1 MRLMALQ
8 EAETLRQR
16 YGRHVLQGLVNE
28 IFQAARAKDVIGLSM
43 RRARI
48 PHKLSN
54 RLLNEVLGAAPPAA
68 AEE

>member
-28 IFQAARAKDVIGLSM
+28 IFQAARAKDESRLAKLEKV
-43 RRARI
+43 RA
-48 PHKLSN
+48 
-54 RLLNEVLGAAPPAA
+54 VLA
-68 AEE
+68 AEQSDYGDTV